1 MRHAILGA
9 GGIGG
14 LLAAA
19 LARAGGDVILLLRPD
34 SLERYDGRLNVQSV
48 VLGDFEVEVP
58 ATAMLDRDVDA
69 LWVTTKA
76 TQLEASLV
84 LAPPERVGAAVVIP
98 LLNGVDHLALL
109 RTDYRNVVAAAIR
122 VESERLSPNRI
133 RQSSPF
139 VRMEL
144 AGAQPI
150 ADEVRAAGI
159 DCSLRL
165 DELSLLWDKLAFLA
179 PLALATTALGASL
192 GGVREDERYQGCQDE
207 ALAVARAEGA
217 DIDVEAMRALQASA
231 PDAMQ
236 SSMQK
241 DVAAGREPELDAIA
255 GPILRGGHRHG
266 IPVPN
271 TDALVRL
278 VASLTAHGAPAPRD
292 PGSPSAAGAARAFP
306 ASPPRAG
313 RD

>member
-19 LARAGGDVILLLRPD
+19 LARTGGDVVLLLRPD
-34 SLERYDGRLNVQSV
+34 SLEQYGGRLAAESAI
-48 VLGDFEVEVP
+48 LGDFEVDVP
-58 ATAMLDRDVDA
+58 AVAVLDRDVDA

-76 TQLEASLV
+76 TQLEPSLA
-84 LAPPERVGAAVVIP
+84 LAPPERVGDAVVIP

-109 RTDYRNVVAAAIR
+109 RTHYRNVVAAAIR
-122 VESERLSPNRI
+122 VESERLSPTRI
-133 RQSSPF
+133 RQRSPF
-139 VRMEL
+139 IRMEL
-144 AGAQPI
+144 AGAKPI
-150 ADEVRAAGI
+150 ADEVSAAGI
-159 DCSLRL
+159 DCSIRA

-179 PLALATTALGASL
+179 PLALATTALDVPLGA
-192 GGVREDERYQGCQDE
+192 VREDERYQGCQDE

-217 DIDVEAMRALQASA
+217 HIDEDALRALQAAS
-231 PDAMQ
+231 PPEMQ

-255 GPILRGGHRHG
+255 GPILRGGRRHA

-271 TDALVRL
+271 TDALVEL
-278 VASLTAHGAPAPRD
+278 VA
-292 PGSPSAAGAARAFP
+292 ARLKGFE
-306 ASPPRAG
+306 
-313 RD
+313 

>member
-1 MRHAILGA
+1 VRHAILGA

-19 LARAGGDVILLLRPD
+19 LAREGADVVLLLRSD
-34 SLERYDGRLNVQSV
+34 SLERYAGRLSVQSA
-48 VLGDFEVEVP
+48 VLGDFEADVP
-58 ATAMLDRDVDA
+58 AAALLDRDVDA

-76 TQLEASLV
+76 TQLEASLT
-84 LAPPERVGAAVVIP
+84 LAPPDRVGAAFVIP

-109 RTDYRNVVAAAIR
+109 RTHYRNVVAAAIR
-122 VESERLSPNRI
+122 VESERLSPTQI

-139 VRMEL
+139 LRMEL
-144 AGAQPI
+144 AGAESI

-159 DCSLRL
+159 DCSLRA

-179 PLALATTALGASL
+179 PLALATAALGAPL
-192 GGVREDERYQGCQDE
+192 GAVREDERYRGCQDE

-217 DIDVEAMRALQASA
+217 HIDEEALRALQAAA
-231 PDAMQ
+231 PREMQ

-241 DVAAGREPELDAIA
+241 DVAAGRQPELDAIA
-255 GPILRGGHRHG
+255 GPILRGGRRHG

-271 TDALVRL
+271 TDELVQL
-278 VASLTAHGAPAPRD
+278 V
-292 PGSPSAAGAARAFP
+292 AARA
-306 ASPPRAG
+306 G
-313 RD
+313 

>member
-1 MRHAILGA
+1 VRHAILGA

-19 LARAGGDVILLLRPD
+19 LARGGGDVTLLLRTD
-34 SLERYDGRLNVQSV
+34 SLERYDGRLAVESV
-48 VLGDFEVEVP
+48 ALGDFDVEVP
-58 ATAMLDRDVDA
+58 AAPMLDRDVDA

-76 TQLEASLV
+76 TQLEAALA
-84 LAPPERVGAAVVIP
+84 LAPPERVGNAVVVP

-109 RTDYRNVVAAAIR
+109 RTRYRNVVAAAIR
-122 VESERLSPNRI
+122 VESERLSPTRI
-133 RQSSPF
+133 RQRSPF
-139 VRMEL
+139 LRMEL
-144 AGAQPI
+144 AGAEPI

-179 PLALATTALGASL
+179 PLALATTALEAPLGA
-192 GGVREDERYQGCQDE
+192 VREDERYRGCQDE

-217 DIDVEAMRALQASA
+217 HIDEEALRTLQASA
-231 PDAMQ
+231 PGEMQ

-241 DVAAGREPELDAIA
+241 DVAAGRQPELDAIA
-255 GPILRGGHRHG
+255 GPILRGGRRHG

-271 TDALVRL
+271 TDALARL
-278 VASLTAHGAPAPRD
+278 VAARLA
-292 PGSPSAAGAARAFP
+292 GSE
-306 ASPPRAG
+306 
-313 RD
+313 